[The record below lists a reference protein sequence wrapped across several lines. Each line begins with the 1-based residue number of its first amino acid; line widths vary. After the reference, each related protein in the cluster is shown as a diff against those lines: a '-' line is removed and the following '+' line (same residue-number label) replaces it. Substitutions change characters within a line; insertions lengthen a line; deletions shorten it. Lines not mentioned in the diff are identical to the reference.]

1 MNKNHKI
8 TQFGEWIIK
17 RRWFILISSI
27 ILTLL
32 LGSGG
37 ENLRFNND
45 YHVYFDGDDPQ
56 IMAFDAIE
64 EKYVKNDN
72 VLIAIQPKDGK
83 VFKKETLAAIQDL
96 EQRAWQTPWSS
107 RVDALSNFQHT
118 RAEGDDMY
126 VENLYSDIDSLSNEK
141 LQTIKSIA
149 LNEPLLMNRSINK
162 DASVTSVNITVQIPS
177 DKDDGALKVAAYVRN
192 MVKDWVKD
200 YPEHKTYLSGV
211 VMMNTAFAESSMNDM
226 STLIPIMF
234 LIIILAVFLTTRSVS
249 GMISSFF
256 VLIFSIMAAMGVAGW
271 LGIEL
276 TGPSSSAPTMIM
288 TLAIADSI
296 HVLVTIIQQ
305 MRNGLSKSEAIKK
318 SISLNFKPV
327 LLTSLTTILGF
338 LTLNFSEGFPYKD
351 LGNITAIGVFFAL
364 IFSLFLLPALIAM
377 LPMRVK
383 VIDEKNKKTGWFD
396 QLGNIVI
403 NKYKPILIGSLIIIS
418 GLGFL
423 SMKNELNNELNN
435 EFVKFFDESVDF
447 RNDTDYMS
455 KNLTGIYNIDFSLGS
470 GEEDGITKPSYLK
483 ILDEFEKWLKNQKEV
498 VHVNSFSEVLK
509 KVNKSM
515 HSDNAN
521 YYKVPDAKDEASQYL
536 LLYEMSLPFGLD
548 LNNQINVDKSET
560 RFTATL
566 KNISSNELLAFN
578 ERAEKWLKDNAPKE
592 MFAHGVS
599 PSIIFSR
606 IAKSN
611 LNNMMVSGIG
621 ALFLISILLMFV
633 FKSFRYGAISI
644 LPNIAPI
651 TIAFGFWYIF
661 NGEINMGM
669 AATLG
674 MTLGIVV
681 DDAIHFLSKYI
692 SARRDMGKTPQEAIH
707 YAFSSVARAIVVT
720 TIILVAGFS
729 VLMQSSF
736 GLNSDMATLS
746 VITII
751 AALVLDLILLPA
763 LLLLLD
769 KPKLVDTSIIKN
781 NN

>member
-1 MNKNHKI
+1 MNNNDKI
-8 TQFGEWIIK
+8 TQFGEWLIK
-17 RRWFILISSI
+17 RRWFILLGSI
-27 ILTLL
+27 FITVL
-32 LGSGG
+32 LGWGG

-45 YHVYFDGDDPQ
+45 YHVYFDSDDPQ

-72 VLIAIQPKDGK
+72 VLIAVQPEDGK
-83 VFKKETLAAIQDL
+83 VFTKETLAAIQEL
-96 EQRAWQTPWSS
+96 EKRAWQTPWSS

-126 VENLYSDIDSLSNEK
+126 VENLYTDVEALSNQDLEA
-141 LQTIKSIA
+141 IKNIA
-149 LNEPLLMNRSINK
+149 LHEPLLLNRSINK
-162 DASVTSVNITVQIPS
+162 EASITSVNITVQIPA
-177 DKDDGALKVAAYVRN
+177 DKDDGALQVANNVRE
-192 MVKDWVKD
+192 MVKKWEKD
-200 YPEHKTYLSGV
+200 YPGHKTYLSGV

-234 LIIILAVFLTTRSVS
+234 LIIIIAVVITTRSVS
-249 GMISSFF
+249 GMISAFF
-256 VLIFSIMAAMGVAGW
+256 VLIFSIMAAMGLAGW
-271 LGIEL
+271 IGIEL

-305 MRNGLSKSEAIKK
+305 MRNGLSKREAIKK
-318 SISLNFKPV
+318 SVSLNFKPV
-327 LLTSLTTILGF
+327 LLTSITTILGF
-338 LTLNFSEGFPYKD
+338 LTLNFSEGSPYKD
-351 LGNITAIGVFFAL
+351 LGNITAMGVFFAL
-364 IFSLFLLPALIAM
+364 LFSLFLLPALIAI
-377 LPMRVK
+377 LPMKVK
-383 VIDEKNKKTGWFD
+383 PINDEKKGKGWFD
-396 QLGNIVI
+396 KFGNVVI
-403 NKYKPILIGSLIIIS
+403 NKHKSILVGSMVVIL
-418 GLGFL
+418 GLGFI
-423 SMKNELNNELNN
+423 SVKNELNN

-447 RNDTDYMS
+447 RTDTDYIS
-455 KNLTGIYNIDFSLGS
+455 KNLTGIYNIDFSLGA
-470 GEEDGITKPSYLK
+470 GEEDGITTPSYLK
-483 ILDEFEKWLKNQKEV
+483 VVDEFKEWLLSQEEV
-498 VHVNSFSEVLK
+498 VHVNSFSEVFK

-515 HSDNAN
+515 HGDDAS
-521 YYKVPDAKDEASQYL
+521 YYKIPDAKDEASQYL

-566 KNISSNELLAFN
+566 KNISSNDLLAFN
-578 ERAEKWLKDNAPKE
+578 EKAEQWLKDNAPKE
-592 MFAHGVS
+592 MFTPGVS

-633 FKSFRYGAISI
+633 LKSFRYGAISI
-644 LPNIAPI
+644 IPNIAPI
-651 TIAFGFWYIF
+651 TMAFGFWYIF

-692 SARRDMGKTPQEAIH
+692 SARREMGKSPEEAIQ
-707 YAFSSVARAIVVT
+707 YAFSSVARAIVIT

-736 GLNSDMATLS
+736 GLNSDMAVLS

-769 KPKLVDTSIIKN
+769 KPTLLDVSTTKK
-781 NN
+781 